1 MTTPLNAN
9 TTDPNATL
17 KPFFRVI
24 FHRFIF
30 IYTLSA
36 VLLSLLLFH
45 ISQQYSENLES
56 SLLAQEESFVAS
68 TVLVMQKEMKT
79 QLMIM
84 QMTSRSKLLSNFIE
98 NKNKTDKQRLET
110 LFYNL
115 SSTFQC
121 FEQLTLLDE
130 KGNERMRVN
139 YKNSASTLV
148 SKNDLKSKQDASY
161 FQNGIN
167 QAAGKVHVSPMG
179 LNMNTNVLQNEYDPI
194 MFFSTPIKNETNETI
209 GVFVANYLA
218 TGLLQSFRNQMT
230 LHTKGQGML
239 IDPQGYWI
247 SDQNKANEWGAN
259 LGNKN
264 QKFEQLYPI
273 AWAAIENGKDGVIK
287 TPKGLFRYIEIAPF
301 GENIKNHQSKET
313 DFSVTLD
320 SKIKNNWKLVVF
332 LPNEVIYNNSF
343 FHQPSGQAAI
353 AFLFVILGIIILLW
367 LILAEEKKR
376 LYDYDLFI
384 KNELIDL
391 YENSPCGYH
400 SLDKNGLIIKMNQTE
415 LNWLGRSKEDV
426 LGKSFA
432 DFLAA
437 ESKKTF
443 QTFLEDIQI
452 SKKVEGVILEVEC
465 SQGHSFYL
473 STSATSV
480 IEDGAF
486 IVAHTSVFDISD
498 RIKLEKR
505 LAYIANT
512 DVLTEINSRRYF
524 FTLADKIFE
533 TENELSLMMLD
544 IDHFK
549 NVNDQYGHNAGDSVL
564 KSLPSILL
572 QTLPKEAILGRL
584 GGEEFAILL
593 SGVDPQATLSIADQ
607 LCKDISNT
615 PIDVNG
621 SSPIKVTASIG
632 IAQRTE
638 EVNSISDLLKHAD
651 IALYEAKSTGRNK
664 AV

>member
-167 QAAGKVHVSPMG
+167 QPAGKVHVSPMG

-443 QTFLEDIQI
+443 QTFLEDIQV

-512 DVLTEINSRRYF
+512 DVLTEINSRRHF

>member
-148 SKNDLKSKQDASY
+148 SKDDLKSKQDANY

-167 QAAGKVHVSPMG
+167 QPAGKVHVSPMG

-512 DVLTEINSRRYF
+512 DVLTEINSRRHF